1 MSESMR
7 NLLFILLAGVVG
19 GLVVLFGS
27 KAVPT
32 FSDPGPIVEFAPS
45 KFTKLQ
51 DDLPGLDFT
60 YAAEQSIPRVV
71 HIRALSL
78 VNRGGRSTDFFND
91 FFGNR
96 RRRGGEREQRRQGSG
111 SGVIIS
117 PEGYIVTNNHVI
129 EEAEEIEV
137 QLHDNRIY
145 KAKLIGTDPNTDIAL
160 IKINEADLSYML
172 FADSDEVKV
181 GEWVLAVGNPF
192 SLASTV
198 TAGIVSAKGRSI
210 NIIGG
215 DAPIE
220 SFIQTD
226 AAVNPGNSGGALVN
240 LNGELIGINTAIATP
255 NGVYAG
261 YSFAVPSEIVA
272 KIVEDLKSFGV
283 VQRAYLGVLIRGL
296 NGNMAETLGLDLTEG
311 VYIDSV
317 MNNSAAGDAGIVRGD
332 VILKVD
338 EVEVKNSP
346 ELLEQIGR
354 HRPGDEVVLTLSRD
368 GEIVTK
374 TVKLKNQSGNTRIVE
389 RKRPSVLEELGAEF
403 ESLDE
408 EKAEELGLSGG
419 VVVKRINAGKLREE
433 TDMEEGFI
441 ITHIDKEKIRNL
453 EDLRDIVKKKG
464 DNEGVMLEGIYEG
477 SSRKYF
483 YAFGM

>member
-1 MSESMR
+1 M
-7 NLLFILLAGVVG
+7 AGNKFTTG
-19 GLVVLFGS
+19 QADS
-27 KAVPT
+27 
-32 FSDPGPIVEFAPS
+32 GPVVEFAPS
-45 KFTKLQ
+45 KLTKLQ

-60 YAAEQSIPRVV
+60 FAAERSIPMVV
-71 HIRALSL
+71 HIRSTSL
-78 VNRGGRSTDFFND
+78 VGRTGSNDFFND

-96 RRRGGEREQRRQGSG
+96 RRRGEREERRQGSG

-117 PEGYIVTNNHVI
+117 ADGYIVTNNHVI
-129 EEAEEIEV
+129 EDAEEIEV

-160 IKINEADLSYML
+160 IKINESDLSYML
-172 FADSDEVKV
+172 FADSDEVRV

-240 LNGELIGINTAIATP
+240 LQGDLIGINTAIATP

-296 NGNMAETLGLDLTEG
+296 NGNMAESLGLALTEG

-317 MNNSAAGDAGIVRGD
+317 MVNSAAEDAGVRKGD
-332 VILKVD
+332 VVLKVD

-354 HRPGDEVVLTLSRD
+354 HRPGDEVKLTLSRK
-368 GEIVTK
+368 GEIVNK
-374 TVKLKNQSGNTRIVE
+374 VVKLKNQSGNTEIVE
-389 RKRPSVLEELGAEF
+389 KKAPDALEILGAEF
-403 ESLDE
+403 ETIEDE
-408 EKAEELGLSGG
+408 EAEKLDISGG
-419 VVVKRINAGKLREE
+419 VRVTRIISGRLKEE
-433 TDMEEGFI
+433 TSMEEGFI
-441 ITHIDKEKIRNL
+441 ITHIDGEKVSSVRVL
-453 EDLRDIVKKKG
+453 EEIIEKKG
-464 DNEGVMLEGIYEG
+464 DNEGVMLEGIYAG

>member
-1 MSESMR
+1 
-7 NLLFILLAGVVG
+7 
-19 GLVVLFGS
+19 
-27 KAVPT
+27 
-32 FSDPGPIVEFAPS
+32 
-45 KFTKLQ
+45 
-51 DDLPGLDFT
+51 
-60 YAAEQSIPRVV
+60 
-71 HIRALSL
+71 
-78 VNRGGRSTDFFND
+78 
-91 FFGNR
+91 
-96 RRRGGEREQRRQGSG
+96 
-111 SGVIIS
+111 
-117 PEGYIVTNNHVI
+117 
-129 EEAEEIEV
+129 
-137 QLHDNRIY
+137 
-145 KAKLIGTDPNTDIAL
+145 
-160 IKINEADLSYML
+160 ML

-296 NGNMAETLGLDLTEG
+296 NGNMSETLGLDLTEG

-317 MNNSAAGDAGIVRGD
+317 MNNSAAEDAGILKGD

-354 HRPGDEVVLTLSRD
+354 HRPGDDVILTLSRD

-374 TVKLKNQSGNTRIVE
+374 TVKLKNQSGNTQIVE

-403 ESLDE
+403 ETLDE

-419 VVVKRINAGKLREE
+419 VVVKSINAGKLREE

-441 ITHIDKEKIRNL
+441 ITHIDKERISNL
-453 EDLRDIVKKKG
+453 EDLRDIVKRKG